1 MIVVDTSAIMAMALD
16 EPAAARCIDALD
28 QADAILMSAVSK
40 IELLVVANGRGIFA
54 QVEALL
60 AGLPIEIVA
69 VTPASVPGVVDTYR
83 RWGKGLHPAALNIC
97 DCFAYALARERNC
110 PLLFVGDD
118 FAKTDVTGV
127 L

>member
-1 MIVVDTSAIMAMALD
+1 
-16 EPAAARCIDALD
+16 
-28 QADAILMSAVSK
+28 MSAVSK

-60 AGLPIEIVA
+60 AGLSIEIVA

-118 FAKTDVTGV
+118 FAKTDVIGV

>member
-28 QADAILMSAVSK
+28 QADVILMSAVSK

-97 DCFAYALARERNC
+97 DCFAYALSKARGE
-110 PLLFVGDD
+110 PLLFKGND
-118 FAKTDVTGV
+118 FRLTDVEAV
-127 L
+127 I